1 MKIIEKKISV
11 KEYNELTQQVGWG
24 QREESIVDEALD
36 NTFYSVCAYENNQ
49 LVGYGRLIGDRTIF
63 LYVQDIMVIPSC
75 QYKGVGTQIMNAI
88 ICKILSVKQ
97 KSPTLRV
104 YLGASKDRE
113 GFYKRFGFTTRL
125 QAGLGA
131 GMIFLKNH
139 EINECLLIL
148 RDGPDYQN
156 SLINERMLWV

>member
-1 MKIIEKKISV
+1 MPKKKGEIKIQIIAKKISA
-11 KEYNELTQQVGWG
+11 KEYNELTHQVGWG

-49 LVGYGRLIGDRTIF
+49 LVGYGRLIGDKTIF
-63 LYVQDIMVIPSC
+63 LYIQDIMVIPSYQC
-75 QYKGVGTQIMNAI
+75 KGVGTQIMNEI
-88 ICKILSVKQ
+88 VCKILSVKQ

-113 GFYKRFGFTTRL
+113 DFYKRFGFTTRS

-131 GMIFLKNH
+131 GMIFIK
-139 EINECLLIL
+139 E
-148 RDGPDYQN
+148 
-156 SLINERMLWV
+156 S